1 MIKLVLSKII
11 ESKVNKISKI
21 QFDLRMNI
29 FCRLYL
35 KACEIFPENK
45 LLENRDLSKNLV
57 HEILGLESHNLSVDE
72 TCIRALRERA
82 ASDALVLQGIADYHR
97 MTAYI
102 YHSCVSRSLDSDR
115 VEEALHKAKEAINDV
130 EYLSKPEFKSLSE
143 SVKKDK
149 RLLKK
154 KIGIANKLKVERE
167 KSELIPPVKV
177 TASHLSVSLTFIS
190 TLFLISGFVYTK
202 SFFYWFGINVG
213 DFYNIQDYLSSSID
227 VISSTAFSAVIGL
240 AGLCNGLYRSIDDEL
255 HDGQFDI
262 DSKRKGYVIPFILVT
277 SCFALAYN
285 VYTNGRWPNLFIFPI
300 VLFLLIEAFHRI
312 PFLKFVE
319 NKATIGSA
327 CLVLAIFFMHLGFT
341 IKSNV
346 ESVFFD
352 DYVPIYSIEL
362 QSQYENYSQMSY
374 LTSNSSFVFLI
385 DIETK
390 EVVVLPKNSVT
401 SYRTNS

>member
-1 MIKLVLSKII
+1 MIKLVSSKII

-21 QFDLRMNI
+21 QFDLRINI
-29 FCRLYL
+29 FSRLYL

-72 TCIRALRERA
+72 TCIRVLRERIS
-82 ASDALVLQGIADYHR
+82 SDVLVQQGIADYHR

-115 VEEALHKAKEAINDV
+115 VEEALHKAKEVIDDV
-130 EYLSKPEFKSLSE
+130 EYLSKPEFKILSE
-143 SVKKDK
+143 SVRKDK

-154 KIGIANKLKVERE
+154 RIRIANKLKVERE
-167 KSELIPPVKV
+167 KSGLIPPVKV
-177 TASHLSVSLTFIS
+177 TASHFSVSLTFIS

-213 DFYNIQDYLSSSID
+213 GFYNIQDYLSSSID

-255 HDGQFDI
+255 HDDQFDI

-277 SCFALAYN
+277 SCFALTYSI
-285 VYTNGRWPNLFIFPI
+285 YTSGRWPNIFVFPI

-319 NKATIGSA
+319 NKTTIGSA
-327 CLVLAIFFMHLGFT
+327 CLVIAIFFMHLGFT

-346 ESVFFD
+346 ESVFLD
-352 DYVPIYSIEL
+352 DYEPIYSIEL
-362 QSQYENYSQMSY
+362 QDKYKTYSQMSY
-374 LTSNSSFVFLI
+374 LTSNSNFVFLI
-385 DIETK
+385 DVDTK